1 MTANPKAQTEAQI
14 EDQNALDSTN
24 SNASFG
30 PWMVVS
36 HKRNNN
42 KRVKQ
47 KNTSSLTGTRKD
59 LYHGKPKE
67 LLESPSCNKYWAR
80 PSDTN
85 DSSGKRKA

>member
-1 MTANPKAQTEAQI
+1 MTANPKARTEAQI

-36 HKRNNN
+36 DKRNNN